1 MNTINK
7 SIQIDARALRGLG
20 MSGSIILAQMI
31 KLGCNKDDAKEFVT
45 KEGWLRSSEGATF
58 DETLAWLGESMRTEK
73 EFYTWL
79 VKEGSPNECRWVRDR
94 NKVRKLINDVR
105 AAASEIE
112 WTEDEAS
119 DVLVKKVKAKVP
131 AAKTKNLI

>member
-58 DETLAWLGESMRTEK
+58 DETLA
-73 EFYTWL
+73 
-79 VKEGSPNECRWVRDR
+79 
-94 NKVRKLINDVR
+94 
-105 AAASEIE
+105 
-112 WTEDEAS
+112 
-119 DVLVKKVKAKVP
+119 
-131 AAKTKNLI
+131 